1 MAKQG
6 RLQLRQADTAF
17 EDAMHQIMGR
27 LQSSVAQSA

>member
-17 EDAMHQIMGR
+17 DDAMHQIMGR
-27 LQSSVAQSA
+27 LQSGAKSA